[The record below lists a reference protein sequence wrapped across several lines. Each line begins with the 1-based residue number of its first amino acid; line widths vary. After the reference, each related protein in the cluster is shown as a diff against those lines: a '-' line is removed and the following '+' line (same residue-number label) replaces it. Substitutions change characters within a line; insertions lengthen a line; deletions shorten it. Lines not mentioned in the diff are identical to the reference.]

1 MVDDDKRI
9 VQKIEFQPIGGLQFF
24 RQSNCDLK
32 PDFRLTQM
40 IEQWNGTVGSFQLK
54 GGAQVMRDIS
64 LQCGDHSD
72 A

>member
-1 MVDDDKRI
+1 M
-9 VQKIEFQPIGGLQFF
+9 
-24 RQSNCDLK
+24 
-32 PDFRLTQM
+32 TQM

-54 GGAQVMRDIS
+54 GGAQLMRDIS